1 MVIWKLRSYLDQ
13 HNVSAYAL
21 LKATDLAPSTVYA
34 LARGDQTRVDLGVL
48 DKVIGGLEALTGQ
61 AVTFDDLLTREA
73 AEAEVE
79 FPDGVP
85 DDILERIKR
94 FEAGKTT
101 LRPWSEVDAE
111 QRSKRGL

>member
-1 MVIWKLRSYLDQ
+1 M
-13 HNVSAYAL
+13 
-21 LKATDLAPSTVYA
+21 
-34 LARGDQTRVDLGVL
+34 L

-61 AVTFDDLLTREA
+61 AVTFDDLLAREA
-73 AEAEVE
+73 EETE

-111 QRSKRGL
+111 QRAKRVL

>member
-1 MVIWKLRSYLDQ
+1 MVTWKLRNYLDE

-48 DKVIGGLEALTGQ
+48 DKVIGGLEALTGR
-61 AVTFDDLLTREA
+61 AVTFDDLLAREA
-73 AEAEVE
+73 DEVE

-85 DDILERIKR
+85 DDIRERIRR
-94 FEAGKTT
+94 FEAGETT

-111 QRSKRGL
+111 QRAKRRL

>member
-1 MVIWKLRSYLDQ
+1 MNQ

-61 AVTFDDLLTREA
+61 AVTFDDLLTRETD
-73 AEAEVE
+73 EVE

-85 DDILERIKR
+85 DDIRERIER
-94 FEAGKTT
+94 FERG
-101 LRPWSEVDAE
+101 EVKLIPAADIAAKYGV
-111 QRSKRGL
+111 KR

>member
-1 MVIWKLRSYLDQ
+1 MVTWKLRNYLDQ

-21 LKATDLAPSTVYA
+21 LKVTDLAPSTVYA

-48 DKVIGGLEALTGQ
+48 DKVIGGLEALTGR

-73 AEAEVE
+73 EEAE

-85 DDILERIKR
+85 DDIHERIKR
-94 FEAGKTT
+94 FERG
-101 LRPWSEVDAE
+101 EVKLIPAE
-111 QRSKRGL
+111 DIAAKYGVKR

>member
-1 MVIWKLRSYLDQ
+1 MVTWKWCDYLDQ

-34 LARGDQTRVDLGVL
+34 LARGDQTWVDLGVL
-48 DKVIGGLEALTGQ
+48 DRVIGGLEALTGQ

-73 AEAEVE
+73 EVE
-79 FPDGVP
+79 FPNGVP

-101 LRPWSEVDAE
+101 LYPWREVDAE
-111 QRSKRGL
+111 QRAKRGL